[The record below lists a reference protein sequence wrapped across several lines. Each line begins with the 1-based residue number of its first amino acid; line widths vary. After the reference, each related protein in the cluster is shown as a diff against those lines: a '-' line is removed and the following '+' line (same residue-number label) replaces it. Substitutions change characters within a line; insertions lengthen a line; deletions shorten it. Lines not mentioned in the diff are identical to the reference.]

1 MASHQRVSN
10 QRVTCLNF
18 RKFTLVATWTVN
30 WNSITM
36 FKKTSWFS
44 DLGKKSY
51 TAENFFFMCQ
61 ASRKAWRIQQW
72 TKNLQFSG
80 RMLYIYLI
88 KYTISE
94 NESESHSVVADSL
107 QPHRLYSPWNSPG
120 KNTGVGTHSLL
131 WGIFPTQGSNPGL
144 PHCRWILYLL
154 SYKGS
159 PRILEWVAYP
169 FPSGSSRP
177 RNQTRVT
184 CITGG
189 FFTNWTMRKAKG
201 VLIK

>member
-1 MASHQRVSN
+1 MLRAMASHQRVSD

-120 KNTGVGTHSLL
+120 QNIEMGSLSLL
-131 WGIFPTQGSNPGL
+131 QGIFPTKGLNPGL
-144 PHCRWILYLL
+144 LHCRWILYQV
-154 SYKGS
+154 SHQGS
-159 PRILEWVAYP
+159 P
-169 FPSGSSRP
+169 
-177 RNQTRVT
+177 
-184 CITGG
+184 
-189 FFTNWTMRKAKG
+189 G
-201 VLIK
+201 VIGA

>member
-107 QPHRLYSPWNSPG
+107 QPHWLYSPWNSLG
-120 KNTGVGTHSLL
+120 QNTGVGSHPFFQ
-131 WGIFPTQGSNPGL
+131 GIFPTQELNPGL
-144 PHCRWILYLL
+144 PHCRQIFTSW
-154 SYKGS
+154 
-159 PRILEWVAYP
+159 A
-169 FPSGSSRP
+169 
-177 RNQTRVT
+177 TREVY
-184 CITGG
+184 
-189 FFTNWTMRKAKG
+189 
-201 VLIK
+201 